1 MSPAAN
7 GRVLVTGADG
17 FIGSHLVE
25 ELVRGGASVRAF
37 VLYNSF
43 NSWGWLDR
51 VPAAVRDS
59 IEVVAGDVRDRDSVR
74 AAAKGCARILNL
86 AALIS
91 IPFSYE
97 APEAYVDVN
106 VKGALNVAT
115 AAREH
120 GAERLVQV
128 STSEVYGTAR
138 SVPISEEH
146 PLNGQSPYAASKIGA
161 DQMALSFH
169 AAFGVPVTVVR
180 PFNTYGPRQSAR
192 AVIPTVIGQIASGA
206 NELKLGA
213 THPTRDFSFVRDTAR
228 GLAAAAF
235 APAEKVVGETIN
247 LGSGFEISVGDT
259 ATLIAELMGREVRIA
274 RDERRVR
281 PASSE
286 VERLW
291 ADIGKARAKLGW
303 TPEFGGRE
311 GFRRGLAETIAWFSE
326 PANLAGYKTGRYNT

>member
-1 MSPAAN
+1 MTASTP

-51 VPAAVRDS
+51 APREIREA
-59 IEVVAGDVRDRDSVR
+59 IEVVAGDVRDRSSMR

-97 APEAYVDVN
+97 APEAYLDTN
-106 VKGALNVAT
+106 VKGALNVAE

-128 STSEVYGTAR
+128 STSEVYGSAR
-138 SVPISEEH
+138 VVPITEEH
-146 PLNGQSPYAASKIGA
+146 PLRGQSPYAASKIGA
-161 DQMALSFH
+161 DQLALSFH

-192 AVIPTVIGQIASGA
+192 AVIPTVIGQIAAGA
-206 NELKLGA
+206 NEIALGS

-228 GLAAAAF
+228 GLIAAAF
-235 APAEKVVGETIN
+235 APADKVVGETIN
-247 LGSGFEISVGDT
+247 LGSGFEISVGD
-259 ATLIAELMGREVRIA
+259 AARLIAELMGREVRIA
-274 RDERRVR
+274 TDARRVR
-281 PASSE
+281 PAASE

-291 ADIGKARAKLGW
+291 ADVAKAKDRLGW
-303 TPEFGGRE
+303 TPEYGGRD
-311 GFRRGLAETIAWFSE
+311 GFRRGLAETIAWFTD